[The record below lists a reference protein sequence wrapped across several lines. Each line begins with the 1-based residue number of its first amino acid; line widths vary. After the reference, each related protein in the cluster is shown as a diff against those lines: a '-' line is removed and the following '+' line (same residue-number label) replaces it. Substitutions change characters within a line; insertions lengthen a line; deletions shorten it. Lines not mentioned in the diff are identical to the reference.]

1 MTNEADRPKLLKI
14 DTADGIALEAE
25 INSVHSAHAFAVISH
40 PHPLYGGN
48 FQNEIVESL
57 FRELPNSG
65 IATLRYN
72 FRGVGKSEGSFG
84 EGIAEQLDT
93 AAAFEYAQGTEVAC
107 PLISVG
113 YSFGADVSF
122 AVDHSLLKAWVGIA
136 PPLSLIDPKQMK
148 AGSDD
153 RPAFLVVPEQDQY
166 RPPTET
172 KLVTSEWRSTR
183 MQVIPGANH
192 FLANSSSTVVE
203 LVKNY
208 ILSVC

>member
-1 MTNEADRPKLLKI
+1 MTTEADGPKLLKI
-14 DTADGIALEAE
+14 DTTDGIKLEAE
-25 INSVHSAHAFAVISH
+25 FNSVNSAQALAVISH

-48 FQNEIVESL
+48 FQNGIVESL
-57 FRELPNSG
+57 FQDLPKAG

-84 EGIAEQLDT
+84 EGVDEQLDT
-93 AAAFEYAQGTEVAC
+93 AAAFGYAQGTELAC

-136 PPLSLIDPKQMK
+136 PPLSLIDPTQMK

-153 RPAFLVVPEQDQY
+153 RSAFLIVPEQDQY
-166 RPPTET
+166 RPPSEVEI
-172 KLVTSEWRSTR
+172 VTSDWRSAQ
-183 MQVIPGANH
+183 MQVVPGANH
-192 FLANSSSTVVE
+192 FLANSSSLVVE
-203 LVKNY
+203 LVRNC